1 MSMGANGILA
11 YPPSVY
17 FPNIGFNNDFYSIPN
32 NGTGITLNYAN
43 THYLFSTGNAS
54 SSAITTFFSGSI
66 GIGSPPSGISG
77 DLIALTISANNI
89 SASNIQENGVNLSS
103 KYYTISNA
111 LILSNTLTSN
121 INLKESI
128 LTFSAPLTRSVN
140 TIGIDLSSYLTSAT
154 AASTYYTIANAT
166 TLSNTLTSNINL
178 KQNTLTTSTVL
189 SGIGSNITLIN
200 YNTLSNLPN
209 LSVYALNSSLSSYQ
223 PLLTTSTTLTG
234 VGSNITLINYNT
246 LSNLPNLSV
255 YALNSSL
262 ASYQP
267 LLTTSTVLNGIGSNI
282 TLINYNTLSNLPNLA
297 QYLTITSASSTY
309 LPLTGGT
316 LSGNLTGTTINATG
330 TLQEKGSNLSS
341 IYVSSNVLSSNLI
354 PYTTSN
360 ICQNLIIGNA
370 NINKKYSFS
379 FTCSTA
385 ITINATT
392 YYKYDIDLRVH
403 TQTLYV
409 PISNSPYR
417 IFTLRI
423 FVTSAYFE
431 VFNSNIPN
439 ILSYEIYMS
448 YQASPANIGTSIGN
462 AGINICALGTPKNE
476 LLNEILPLYVT
487 LIRTNDFNYLTVL
500 STVNNTK
507 ISCIIEDLLS

>member
-309 LPLTGGT
+309 LPLSGGT
-316 LSGNLTGTTINATG
+316 MTGAVTYTTSSGNNPIYITSTSTTANNCIQIKNNSTYTSYIGMGGTAFGGNYANNLFLEASSSSIIFNTNGRTSASIPNMIVHSSGNIGIGTTNPAYNLDVNGNINTVGNLTING
-330 TLQEKGSNLSS
+330 K
-341 IYVSSNVLSSNLI
+341 
-354 PYTTSN
+354 
-360 ICQNLIIGNA
+360 
-370 NINKKYSFS
+370 
-379 FTCSTA
+379 
-385 ITINATT
+385 ITISNTNT
-392 YYKYDIDLRVH
+392 NNLNFDNNLNDYKINLWGGVYGFGIRGN
-403 TQTLYV
+403 TL
-409 PISNSPYR
+409 
-417 IFTLRI
+417 
-423 FVTSAYFE
+423 
-431 VFNSNIPN
+431 VF
-439 ILSYEIYMS
+439 
-448 YQASPANIGTSIGN
+448 
-462 AGINICALGTPKNE
+462 
-476 LLNEILPLYVT
+476 
-487 LIRTNDFNYLTVL
+487 
-500 STVNNTK
+500 
-507 ISCIIEDLLS
+507 

>member
-1 MSMGANGILA
+1 MCMGANGILA

-189 SGIGSNITLIN
+189 SGI
-200 YNTLSNLPN
+200 
-209 LSVYALNSSLSSYQ
+209 
-223 PLLTTSTTLTG
+223 
-234 VGSNITLINYNT
+234 GSNITLINYNT